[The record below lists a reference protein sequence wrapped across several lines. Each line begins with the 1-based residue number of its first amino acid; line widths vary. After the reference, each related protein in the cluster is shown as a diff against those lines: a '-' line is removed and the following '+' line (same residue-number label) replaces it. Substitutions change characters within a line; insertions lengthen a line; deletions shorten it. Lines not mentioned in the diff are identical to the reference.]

1 MAIDRM
7 KKITVVCPVH
17 AAHRLNRTLYELC
30 AVEIVNAVQTYGEA
44 GDGFRRQ
51 DVSTEECDQHLSK
64 IGLSLALIDEFVP
77 EQKSFFEGL
86 TPLPLLIDSKEL
98 DVARHDFQFDAVF
111 DEALGLDET
120 RRAAERRAAE
130 LRTQLDSLLPFVGV
144 PFAVSDLHRTH
155 RVRVVFGTIPVKQV
169 EALRARTDI
178 GDLLAW
184 EVVPSVEP
192 KEKTGAKDGVAR
204 VLAAFLPENEDV
216 ARRALAGEQFEEL
229 PLPNV
234 PGKVRD
240 RVRELEGDIAE
251 CDEEI
256 AAVRARVTELAKHR
270 RQLLVLRGHWDGVRR
285 QLLAHGESLQGRW
298 LNVLTGYCRE
308 RDLSRVEEQLHK
320 DVPEATLI
328 AEDPAPDDDVPISI
342 SLPRLVK
349 PVYMLISLF
358 GLPPYSA
365 FDPSP
370 FIILPFYLFFG
381 ICFGDVGYG
390 LLLLALGW
398 YLSRKTKPYE
408 SVHNFSQLL
417 YFAGFSTAVFGA
429 LLGSWF
435 GDLYDA
441 KYLGEDNLL
450 LKAKE
455 SLMVLDPL
463 KDPVT
468 MLLVALGIGVCNQ
481 LYGVVLKM
489 HGAAKN
495 GDWQTVTF
503 DGLFWLI
510 TLPGLVLL
518 VGNFLG
524 GLGAAPAMIGK
535 ILFLG
540 GALGLVFTQGR
551 SEKGILLKAV
561 NGIVSIY
568 GILGSYGC
576 AAFIG
581 DTLSYCRLLALGL
594 TTSIVAMCVN
604 MIGGLVR
611 DIPYVGIV
619 LFVAVLVAGHLFN
632 FAISLLGAFVH
643 SMRLIFVELFGRFY
657 SGGSREFRPL
667 GFDSDSCQLVHKG
680 EGAAG

>member
-17 AAHRLNRTLYELC
+17 AAHRLNRTLYELR
-30 AVEIVNAVQTYGEA
+30 AVEIVNAVQTYGDT
-44 GDGFRRQ
+44 GDGFRRH
-51 DVSTEECDQHLSK
+51 DVSTDECDQHLSK
-64 IGLSLALIDEFVP
+64 IGLCLSLIDEFVP

-86 TPLPLLIDSKEL
+86 TPLPLLIDPKEL
-98 DVARHDFQFDAVF
+98 EAARHSFQL
-111 DEALGLDET
+111 EAIHEEARALDET
-120 RRAAERRAAE
+120 RKTAERRAAE
-130 LRTQLDSLLPFVGV
+130 LRAQLDSMLPFVGV
-144 PFAVSDLHRTH
+144 PFAVSDLHRTR
-155 RVRVVFGTIPVKQV
+155 RVRVVFGTMPSKQMD
-169 EALRARTDI
+169 ALRNRTDL
-178 GDLLAW
+178 GDVLAW

-192 KEKTGAKDGVAR
+192 KETARAKDGVAR
-204 VLAAFLPENEDV
+204 ILAAFLPENEDA

-251 CDEEI
+251 CNDAI
-256 AAVRARVTELAKHR
+256 ATVRARVIELAKHR
-270 RQLLVLRGHWDGVRR
+270 RELLVLRGHWDGVRR
-285 QLLAHGESLQGRW
+285 QMLAHGESLQGRW

-308 RDLSRVEEQLHK
+308 RDLAGVEQKLHK
-320 DVPEATLI
+320 EVTEATVI
-328 AEDPAPDDDVPISI
+328 AEDPATGDDVPISI
-342 SLPRLVK
+342 SLPKLVK

-417 YFAGFSTAVFGA
+417 YFAGFSTVIFGA

-435 GDLYDA
+435 GDLYDP
-441 KYLGEDNLL
+441 KYLGADNLL

-463 KDPVT
+463 KDPVS

-489 HGAAKN
+489 HGAAKG
-495 GDWQTVTF
+495 GDWKTVAF
-503 DGLFWLI
+503 DGLLWLI

-518 VGNFLG
+518 IGNFLG
-524 GLGAAPAMIGK
+524 ALGAVPAMIGK

-561 NGIVSIY
+561 NGVVSIY

-611 DIPYVGIV
+611 DVPYVGIV
-619 LFVAVLVAGHLFN
+619 LFVLVLVAGHTFN

-667 GFDSDSCQLVHKG
+667 GFDSDTCQLVHKG
-680 EGAAG
+680 ERAPG